1 VRAIVD
7 LLLIVGMFVSLFPS
21 ALRGED
27 FTAHSIGDYG
37 NVTVMEVSGNYDA
50 DIPGAKKDV
59 PRQVIAKEFF
69 KTHRDEYDFLIVF
82 SNFDFRMSDAEAEA
96 FYLRIKND
104 VRGIGLG
111 LFDRSE
117 LFGSKGNIQGMIDM
131 GNVSKYVM
139 DPGDPNF
146 EQTLFILNHEMLHR
160 WGAHVR
166 FKDRDGTVSK
176 ALLSMDQSHWSFLF
190 DSGGSV
196 LDGNGW
202 QMKEEGAFTSIA
214 AGKHFG
220 PLDLYL
226 MGLHDKTRVP
236 PMLLIDHSSV
246 DALTQPKAGT
256 TITGTPRWVTIDDVI
271 AAEGAREPGAF
282 ASRKTFKAAFILIT
296 RPRTFSGYE
305 LHGLEN
311 VRKGWERIFSI
322 LTKGLGLMEVALLPA
337 EDAPSE
343 TGVSAFPYGLSDM
356 ILDMDEDVQCLV
368 ADQSADGTLLSD
380 PSRAALAV
388 DAFFRAA
395 VDPDLTVKSDDIMFT
410 PGSVSTIPAD
420 LEISA
425 VIWNS
430 GRKAVPQVRI
440 VLYDG
445 LPFRE
450 RMVGEKQ
457 VEIPGQSSIRV
468 PFTVRIT
475 DGNQHRFYV
484 SVDPENL
491 VNESN
496 ESNNLA
502 ARILDP
508 EATCDFVIGSSDISV
523 SPHPADRF
531 SEVKITAKV
540 TNRGASNAYNVQLRY
555 TLGESENRLDL
566 ATITTDIPAGQTV
579 SREITWRVT
588 RSGVN
593 LPITVSVDPFD
604 SFQELSEANN
614 RAVTTL
620 TVKDPT
626 PSNVV
631 SHKRPW

>member
-1 VRAIVD
+1 MRVFID
-7 LLLIVGMFVSLFPS
+7 SLLIVGMFVPLFPS
-21 ALRGED
+21 ALMAGD
-27 FTAHSIGDYG
+27 FRAQSIGDYG
-37 NVTVMEVSGNYDA
+37 NVTVMEVSGSYDA
-50 DIPGAKKDV
+50 DVPGSKKDV
-59 PRQVIAKEFF
+59 PRQVIAREFL
-69 KTHRDEYDFLIVF
+69 KTHRDEYDFLVVF

-104 VRGIGLG
+104 VRGLGLG
-111 LFDRSE
+111 LFDRSK
-117 LFGSKGNIQGMIDM
+117 LFGSEGNIQGMIDM

-139 DPGDPNF
+139 DPEDPNF
-146 EQTLFILNHEMLHR
+146 EQTLFILNHEVLHR

-176 ALLSMDQSHWSFLF
+176 ALLSTDQSHWNTLF

-202 QMKEEGAFTSIA
+202 QMKGEGAFTSIA

-226 MGLHDKTRVP
+226 MGLHDRTGVP
-236 PMLLIDHSSV
+236 PMLLIDPSSV
-246 DALTQPKAGT
+246 DASTRPKAGT
-256 TITGTPRWVTIDDVI
+256 TLTGTSRWVTIDDII
-271 AAEGAREPGAF
+271 AAEGARDPDAF
-282 ASRKTFKAAFILIT
+282 TSKKTFRAAFILIT
-296 RPRTFSGYE
+296 RPGTFSGYE
-305 LHGLEN
+305 LYGLEH

-322 LTKGLGLMEVALLPA
+322 LTKGLGLMEVALLPV
-337 EDAPSE
+337 EGSPSN
-343 TGVSAFPYGLSDM
+343 TGVSPFPYALYDMTLS
-356 ILDMDEDVQCLV
+356 MDEDVQCLV

-380 PSRAALAV
+380 PSRATLAV
-388 DAFFRAA
+388 DAFSKAA
-395 VDPDLTVKSDDIMFT
+395 VDPDLTVKSDDITFI
-410 PGSVSTIPAD
+410 PASVSMIPAD

-425 VIWNS
+425 LILNS
-430 GRKAVPQVRI
+430 GGKTAPHVRI

-445 LPFRE
+445 FPFRE

-457 VEIPGQSSIRV
+457 IEIPDQSSIRV
-468 PFTVRIT
+468 SFTVRIV

-491 VNESN
+491 VKESN

-508 EATCDFVIGSSDISV
+508 EATCDFVIGPSDISV

-531 SEVKITAKV
+531 GEVKITAKV
-540 TNRGASNAYNVQLRY
+540 TNRGASNAYNVPMRY
-555 TLGESENRLDL
+555 MLGEWENRLDL
-566 ATITTDIPAGQTV
+566 VTITTDIPAGQTV
-579 SREITWRVT
+579 SREIAWRPT

-604 SFQELSEANN
+604 SFQELSETNN

-620 TVKDPT
+620 TVQDPT
-626 PSNVV
+626 P
-631 SHKRPW
+631 